1 MLNLTESFKKVSN
14 FPVSLSLYAA
24 CILDEHEGLSDPSQS
39 QTNQAVTELRLGFF
53 NQKYY

>member
-24 CILDEHEGLSDPSQS
+24 CKLDEHEGLSDPSQS